1 MLTHVLYPKNKSRG
15 KGYSRHEAN
24 FQVGSSTDMSYPAIA
39 IDGPAA
45 SGKSTV
51 AKRIANR
58 LDYTFIN
65 TGAMYRAVA
74 WYLLKIGVSPSDVP
88 AVEKALPS
96 LPLSFG
102 KDGSVSTVLCE
113 GIPLGDEL
121 RTPDVN
127 AAVSVVA
134 AIPAVRTFLVEK
146 QRDYNR
152 REPVVMEGRD
162 IGTIVFPNSR
172 FKYFVTASEE
182 VRAARRAAEG
192 IVDSIA
198 ERDRQD
204 AARSVSPLTQASD
217 AMLVDTSDMT
227 IDEVVDMIINDIQR
241 KL

>member
-1 MLTHVLYPKNKSRG
+1 
-15 KGYSRHEAN
+15 
-24 FQVGSSTDMSYPAIA
+24 MSYPAIA

-51 AKRIANR
+51 AKRIAKC

-74 WYLLKIGVSPSDVP
+74 WYLLKIGVSPSDVS
-88 AVEKALPS
+88 AVEKDLPS

-102 KDGSVSTVLCE
+102 KEGSVSTVLCA
-113 GIPLGDEL
+113 GRPLRDEL
-121 RTPDVN
+121 RTPAVN
-127 AAVSVVA
+127 DAVSVVA

-146 QRDYNR
+146 QREYNR

-162 IGTIVFPNSR
+162 IGTVVFPDSR

-204 AARSVSPLTQASD
+204 AARSVSPLVQAAD

-227 IDEVVDMIINDIQR
+227 IDEVVEVIVNDIRQ